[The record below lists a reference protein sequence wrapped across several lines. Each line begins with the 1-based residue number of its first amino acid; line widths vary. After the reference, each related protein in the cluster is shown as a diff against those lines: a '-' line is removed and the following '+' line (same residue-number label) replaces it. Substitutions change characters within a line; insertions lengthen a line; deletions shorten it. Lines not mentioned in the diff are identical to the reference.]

1 VIYGPGN
8 HEFYHHE
15 IAMDKELNAQAP
27 DNIHILD
34 DDQVIIND
42 VVFLVDVS
50 CVPNHRP
57 TTYMTKPLVR
67 RGDARFDRRPVSLF
81 QLISS

>member
-15 IAMDKELNAQAP
+15 IAMVEELKAQAP

-42 VVFLVDVS
+42 VVFPVDVS
-50 CVPNHRP
+50 CVLNHRP
-57 TTYMTKPLVR
+57 TTVY
-67 RGDARFDRRPVSLF
+67 D
-81 QLISS
+81 